1 MLAHSMGAHIG
12 LRFLHDRPGS
22 VDRAMLTAPMIDIS
36 LPPLSKGVVEALCRA
51 AVYSGFAEV
60 LVPGAKNRNPLQRAF
75 ENNPL
80 TSDPDRF
87 EVEIRAI
94 EANPDLLVGGMTF
107 GWLAASLNSIRV
119 LRRPGYVEGISTP
132 LRILTPELDRVVCPR
147 AQIDV
152 CSRMPRCRRIVI
164 REARHEV
171 LMETDRI
178 RAAVWKAFDDFVGQA
193 ITV

>member
-1 MLAHSMGAHIG
+1 MGAHIG
-12 LRFLHDRPGS
+12 LRFLHDHPES

-36 LPPLSKGVVEALCRA
+36 LPPLSKWVVEALCRA
-51 AVYSGFAEV
+51 AVYSGFAEI
-60 LVPGAKNRNPLQRAF
+60 LVPGAKNRNPLQRTF

-147 AQIDV
+147 AQNDV
-152 CSRMPRCRRIVI
+152 CSRLPRCRRIVI
-164 REARHEV
+164 RGARHEV

-178 RAAVWKAFDDFVGQA
+178 RAAVWKAFDDFVGQSFP
-193 ITV
+193 V